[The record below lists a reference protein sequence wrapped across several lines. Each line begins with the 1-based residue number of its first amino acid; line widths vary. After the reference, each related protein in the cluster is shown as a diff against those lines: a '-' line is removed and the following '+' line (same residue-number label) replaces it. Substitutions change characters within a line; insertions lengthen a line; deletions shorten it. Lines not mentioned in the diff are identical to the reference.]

1 MALIG
6 QMMYFQSR
14 SLRASR
20 YKSCYEQNK
29 CIIPWK
35 VFERF
40 LFFSYDASKNSLF
53 CCNFTCLVFFNAL
66 QLVNKNRSCALSLD
80 KYLCIATCTNLNW
93 VTWKVRIGERK
104 KLITLCRV
112 FLTYPTSDRISPY
125 NINTITGRQII
136 RI

>member
-1 MALIG
+1 MLHGINLAMNKINASYHGKCLNDF
-6 QMMYFQSR
+6 Y
-14 SLRASR
+14 SLATMHQKTHS
-20 YKSCYEQNK
+20 
-29 CIIPWK
+29 
-35 VFERF
+35 F
-40 LFFSYDASKNSLF
+40 AA
-53 CCNFTCLVFFNAL
+53 FTCLVFFNAL

-125 NINTITGRQII
+125 NINTITGRQIM